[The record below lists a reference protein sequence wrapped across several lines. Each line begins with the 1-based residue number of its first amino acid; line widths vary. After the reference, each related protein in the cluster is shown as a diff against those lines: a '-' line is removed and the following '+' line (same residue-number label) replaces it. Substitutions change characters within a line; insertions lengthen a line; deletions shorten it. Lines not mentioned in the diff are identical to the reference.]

1 MAQFFQN
8 YFQLSSRADKK
19 APKKNPDKAKKS
31 KNPKKTPKKIP
42 KDLMADHLD
51 ILDMEKMIK
60 KLKISL
66 ESPDS
71 GLSDCSVKH
80 RIKFKKD
87 EKPQKKDRRTK
98 K

>member
-8 YFQLSSRADKK
+8 YFQLSSRADEK
-19 APKKNPDKAKKS
+19 APKKNTDKAKKS

-42 KDLMADHLD
+42 KDLMVDHLD

-60 KLKISL
+60 NLKMSL

-71 GLSDCSVKH
+71 GLSDCSIRH
-80 RIKFKKD
+80 RRKPKKD
-87 EKPQKKDRRTK
+87 EKPHKKDRRTK